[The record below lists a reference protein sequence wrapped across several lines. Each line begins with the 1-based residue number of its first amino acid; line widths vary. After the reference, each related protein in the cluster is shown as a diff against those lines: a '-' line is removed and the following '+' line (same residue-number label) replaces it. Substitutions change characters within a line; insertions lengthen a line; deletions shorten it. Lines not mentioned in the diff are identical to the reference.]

1 VIKSTIWIFR
11 SSVNNH
17 KTWSAPPPPPR
28 YQELLRKPGV
38 PPLEPGP
45 GTGIATCHNGIKS
58 TREGSVAPALDVE
71 LRERL
76 QQKQKFAPYWGIL
89 CPSVKKYCEDRRQEL
104 DSRLLKYY
112 RGISNLSCQ

>member
-1 VIKSTIWIFR
+1 M
-11 SSVNNH
+11 
-17 KTWSAPPPPPR
+17 KTA
-28 YQELLRKPGV
+28 
-38 PPLEPGP
+38 
-45 GTGIATCHNGIKS
+45 
-58 TREGSVAPALDVE
+58 REGSVAPALDVE